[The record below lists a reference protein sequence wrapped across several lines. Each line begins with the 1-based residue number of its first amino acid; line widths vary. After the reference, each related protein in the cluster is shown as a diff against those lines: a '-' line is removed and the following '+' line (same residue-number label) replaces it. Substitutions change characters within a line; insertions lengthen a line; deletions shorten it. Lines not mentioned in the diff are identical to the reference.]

1 MKILVLMKQVA
12 NKDAILRINKD
23 ATWIEEAD
31 LSFEVN
37 ESDGYALEE
46 ALRIKEKSGGEV
58 VVVSMGPQRAKSVIK
73 DALAR
78 GADRA
83 IHVVGE
89 NVVHLSP
96 FAAATALAGAV
107 QEEQADL
114 IMTGLQSDDYG
125 YGQTGVILAEI
136 LGLPHATIVIEIDAG
151 GETLRVKREL
161 ESGWYQW
168 YTMPRPALLTIQS
181 GISQIR
187 YATLKGIMAAKK
199 KEIKEVTPSAE
210 VLDKPSHQ
218 RIEKIYLPQ
227 KSKRTQFLGGGDA
240 KKGAVE
246 LAEKLRSEARVF

>member
-1 MKILVLMKQVA
+1 MKIVVMMKQVA
-12 NKDAILRINKD
+12 SKDAILRINKE
-23 ATWIEEAD
+23 AKWIEEAD

-46 ALRIKEKSGGEV
+46 ALRLKEKLGGEV
-58 VVVSMGPQRAKSVIK
+58 VVCSMGPQRVKSVIK

-83 IHVVGE
+83 VHVVGD
-89 NVVHLSP
+89 NLAHLSP
-96 FAAATALAGAV
+96 YAAASVLAEVVRGA
-107 QEEQADL
+107 QPDL

-125 YGQTGVILAEI
+125 YAQTGVIMAEL
-136 LGLPHATIVIEIDAG
+136 LGLPHATIVIEVDASA
-151 GETLRVKREL
+151 EKLRVKREL

-168 YTMPRPALLTIQS
+168 YSLPIPALLTIQS

-199 KEIKEVTPSAE
+199 KEIKEVTAPAE
-210 VLDKPSHQ
+210 IVDRPSHQ

-227 KSKRTQFLGGGDA
+227 KTKQTQFLGNGDA
-240 KKGAVE
+240 KAGAVA
-246 LAEKLRSEARVF
+246 LAERLRSEARVI